1 MSNNRSPDDFT
12 AGILNAHLNGDL
24 EIGGAAFNVAI
35 KELTAG
41 RKESHWIWYVF
52 PQIKFSRQRPESA
65 FYSVSSCDDLRAL
78 LEHPIVCENLTQAF
92 VLAANAIDSSQATN
106 LRRIF
111 GSDSQKVASSVT
123 LFAGYLAIHSR
134 PNLDALKNAAIKLRD
149 TALRE
154 NFVCQLTLDFLK
166 YC

>member
-1 MSNNRSPDDFT
+1 MSKNRSPDDFT

-35 KELTAG
+35 KELIAG

-52 PQIKFSRQRPESA
+52 PQIKFSGQRPESA
-65 FYSVSSCDDLRAL
+65 FYSVSSCDDLHAL

-111 GSDSQKVASSVT
+111 GSDSQKVASSAS

-134 PNLDALKNAAIKLRD
+134 PTLDALQNAAIKLRD

-154 NFVCQLTLDFLK
+154 NLVCQLTLDFLK

>member
-1 MSNNRSPDDFT
+1 MSNNHSPVDFT

-35 KELTAG
+35 KELIAG

-52 PQIKFSRQRPESA
+52 PQIKFSGQRPESA
-65 FYSVSSCDDLRAL
+65 FYSVSSCDDIHAL

-111 GSDSQKVASSVT
+111 GSDSQKVTSSVT
-123 LFAGYLAIHSR
+123 LFAGYLAIQSR